1 MSAEV
6 IVVGAGPVG
15 LVTALTLARA
25 GVAVLVLER
34 EPGLGTRS
42 RAATI
47 HAATLDLLH
56 ELGVADEL
64 VTRGVVV
71 DRLQWRDLA
80 GAVLAEMTMNV
91 LDGST
96 RYPFR
101 LHAEQTVLTTLLLE
115 ALGAHPQ
122 AVVRFGTQVDAVAD
136 KGTCVEV
143 DSANGSKQA
152 LYLVAADGA
161 HSTVRAS
168 VGVSLPRS
176 TYPTR
181 ALRVFTRSPL
191 DELLPGLAPMTYV
204 RDPVQSCSLLQLPD
218 HWRIVLRTG
227 PDEPVPQYIAG
238 LASNEL
244 DIVDVHRY
252 ELAGG
257 VLGAFRHGR
266 VLFAGDAAHITSTA
280 GGLNMNAGIHDA
292 VDLGAPLADVLAGR
306 VPADTLDSWSRRR
319 RAVMV
324 EHVVPVSEARVAGVQ
339 DGDTTRLPAEIA
351 AIQAIAAD
359 REATR
364 AYLAAAAMLDTVPL
378 PVRHT

>member
-1 MSAEV
+1 
-6 IVVGAGPVG
+6 
-15 LVTALTLARA
+15 
-25 GVAVLVLER
+25 
-34 EPGLGTRS
+34 
-42 RAATI
+42 
-47 HAATLDLLH
+47 
-56 ELGVADEL
+56 
-64 VTRGVVV
+64 
-71 DRLQWRDLA
+71 
-80 GAVLAEMTMNV
+80 MNV

-122 AVVRFGTQVDAVAD
+122 AVVRFGTQVGAVAD

-143 DSANGSKQA
+143 DSANGSEQA
-152 LYLVAADGA
+152 PYLVAADGA

-176 TYPTR
+176 AYPTR

-292 VDLGAPLADVLAGR
+292 VDLGATLADVLAGR